1 MVKNTLIQIYSFHC
15 YAMVSFYGMASRYK
29 KCNIAFMNLGLVDDS
44 FHLPISLSPEDEKI
58 YSIRNI
64 KLYCKLIFPVPS
76 NAKKAL
82 EVGSGFGG
90 GSYIVSR
97 YFTIPEVIGVDV
109 LKSSVK
115 YASNRFYNIDGL
127 KFLHYSASN
136 FINLSKK
143 FDLIICLEASLH
155 FENKL
160 LFFQNVANSLSDDG
174 TFCYADI
181 FPNSTIIILESM
193 LSSAGL
199 VIIEK
204 EDISEGVIL
213 SINTLNKQNGLSRL
227 IELLMLNIH
236 GANFTQGTILYR
248 KLQNRSLRYIRYKL
262 KKVKQ

>member
-1 MVKNTLIQIYSFHC
+1 MVKNTLSKYTHFIVMLWYRF
-15 YAMVSFYGMASRYK
+15 MAWQSRYK

-115 YASNRFYNIDGL
+115 YANNRFKNIDTL

-136 FINLSKK
+136 FAKLSKK

-160 LFFQNVANSLSDDG
+160 LFFHNVATSLSDDG
-174 TFCYADI
+174 VFCYGDI
-181 FPNSTIIILESM
+181 FPDSSIVGIESM

-204 EDISEGVIL
+204 EDISKGVLL
-213 SINTLNKQNGLSRL
+213 SINTLNKQNGLGRL
-227 IELLMLNIH
+227 IELLMLNVH
-236 GANFTQGTILYR
+236 GANFTQGTKLYR
-248 KLQNRSLRYIRYKL
+248 KLQNGTLRYIRYKL
-262 KKVKQ
+262 KKVK